1 MVSFTGSAA
10 PSTTANAY
18 IYQGNREF
26 KNLGTDYDPT
36 YGMIVVGGRD
46 GTDGNNLKELISRT
60 ALSSSNLGDNNFV
73 GFSKGSY
80 TDGNTAKIGSLSAL
94 DENQTGLT
102 TATTYYVKDDG
113 TISITPSTPI
123 VTAGHAVSSTNLIVK
138 DATPRP
144 GSLGH
149 WSYVLSDCSAMK
161 PWCVCGWN
169 SSTAGIVGAYECA
182 NSTCRYCVG
191 RWNPYCCVALGSGY
205 QWNQDLPTVGGGNM
219 CLGCG
224 GCCCCSGNYFERT
237 CCCCWPTGR
246 FWFPEVGMY
255 CYTLNL
261 NLATCLGAPPS
272 QGCWFMQTYFSV
284 PKDRNRT
291 CCNMF
296 CVINGWQAYAATLC
310 AYCEPRVAFDQ
321 VQLDGKVGVADTTK
335 NWMSF
340 AISKSNMTNCVIVQ
354 NGICLITSIC
364 SGGGKQNMITFEK
377 ISNDPL
383 ITYCN

>member
-1 MVSFTGSAA
+1 M
-10 PSTTANAY
+10 
-18 IYQGNREF
+18 
-26 KNLGTDYDPT
+26 
-36 YGMIVVGGRD
+36 
-46 GTDGNNLKELISRT
+46 
-60 ALSSSNLGDNNFV
+60 
-73 GFSKGSY
+73 
-80 TDGNTAKIGSLSAL
+80 
-94 DENQTGLT
+94 
-102 TATTYYVKDDG
+102 
-113 TISITPSTPI
+113 
-123 VTAGHAVSSTNLIVK
+123 
-138 DATPRP
+138 
-144 GSLGH
+144 
-149 WSYVLSDCSAMK
+149 
-161 PWCVCGWN
+161 
-169 SSTAGIVGAYECA
+169 
-182 NSTCRYCVG
+182 
-191 RWNPYCCVALGSGY
+191 GSGY

-261 NLATCLGAPPS
+261 NLATCMGAPPS
-272 QGCWFMQTYFSV
+272 GGCWFMQTYFSV